1 MTAETINN
9 AAVEAA
15 STPTYPKPVSE
26 SRRHYTQ
33 MSAEELAHVEARIQQ
48 LLGAYYDLG
57 GTIKMSTHAKQRVA
71 ERISFHLGWSKLKGI
86 MRYGQL
92 LELQRIV
99 FDDGHEDLR
108 VIVRSRYRNCG
119 GQNIFLAYSLTS
131 HTLLTT
137 WVQPPTFE
145 WKMRKFWLYTM
156 PVLLSSAPTS

>member
-1 MTAETINN
+1 MDNTITNP
-9 AAVEAA
+9 AAEAA
-15 STPTYPKPVSE
+15 STPFPTVVSE
-26 SRRHYTQ
+26 SRRHYSQ
-33 MSAEELAHVEARIQQ
+33 MTPEELAHVEARVQES
-48 LLGAYYDLG
+48 LGAYYDLG

-145 WKMRKFWLYTM
+145 WRMRKFWLYTM
-156 PVLLSSAPTS
+156 PALIKEA

>member
-1 MTAETINN
+1 MTDETINN
-9 AAVEAA
+9 HAAEAA
-15 STPTYPKPVSE
+15 STHFPVVVSE
-26 SRRHYTQ
+26 QRRHYTQ
-33 MSAEELAHVEARIQQ
+33 MTPEELAHVEARVQES
-48 LLGAYYDLG
+48 LGAYYDLG

-99 FDDGHEDLR
+99 FDNGHEDLR

-145 WKMRKFWLYTM
+145 WRMIKFWLYTM
-156 PVLLSSAPTS
+156 PALIKEA

>member
-1 MTAETINN
+1 MTVETINN
-9 AAVEAA
+9 QAAEAA
-15 STPTYPKPVSE
+15 STPTYPTVVSE

-33 MSAEELAHVEARIQQ
+33 MSAEELAHVEARVQES
-48 LLGAYYDLG
+48 LGAYYDLG

-99 FDDGHEDLR
+99 FDNGHEDLR
-108 VIVRSRYRNCG
+108 VIVRSRYKNCG

-145 WKMRKFWLYTM
+145 WRMRKFWLYTM
-156 PVLLSSAPTS
+156 PALIKEA